1 MEHIPN
7 IYSTYIQ
14 HIASIYSIYS
24 FHIPCIYLGTILY
37 IPKDKI
43 LHFFYHYKSSPSEL
57 AGQCGFPSNLPP
69 CYPLT
74 IPLLSPC
81 YPLAILLLSPYYRLT
96 SFHLIQL
103 FGGLPVIY
111 FFIRH
116 HKTML
121 LLFIPT
127 VYFTSSFYILES
139 NPVMQKTCFLHNVP
153 WTYLGRTLDVPWTY
167 LGRTLTLFCIYQKA
181 KKSTFSVILN
191 SQLLIVRCQF

>member
-1 MEHIPN
+1 MEHILYIYPTYTEHIAY
-7 IYSTYIQ
+7 IYST
-14 HIASIYSIYS
+14 YS

-43 LHFFYHYKSSPSEL
+43 LHFFYHYESSPSEL

-69 CYPLT
+69 CFPLT
-74 IPLLSPC
+74 IP
-81 YPLAILLLSPYYRLT
+81 LLSPYYRLT

-121 LLFIPT
+121 LLFMTQFI
-127 VYFTSSFYILES
+127 YILS
-139 NPVMQKTCFLHNVP
+139 SSTFPLPSH
-153 WTYLGRTLDVPWTY
+153 DVPWTY
-167 LGRTLTLFCIYQKA
+167 LDAILYLPKG
-181 KKSTFSVILN
+181 KKVYFFYNFGLS
-191 SQLLIVRCQF
+191 IVNCPL